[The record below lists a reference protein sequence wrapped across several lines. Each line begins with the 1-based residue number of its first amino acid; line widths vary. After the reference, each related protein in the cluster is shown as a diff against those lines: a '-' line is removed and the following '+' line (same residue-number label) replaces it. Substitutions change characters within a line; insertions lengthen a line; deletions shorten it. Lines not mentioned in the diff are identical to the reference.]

1 MDINQSLREALRP
14 AARQAPPSG
23 IVEMVNHGIGRDGM
37 IPLWAGEG
45 DLPTPDFIREA
56 AIRSLEAGDTFYTYQ
71 RGIPPLR
78 QAICDYM
85 TRTFGSDFGFQSD
98 RFLVTGSGMQ
108 AIQIA
113 VACVAGPG
121 TSVVLPSP
129 TWPNFAAAVGL
140 SGAQAITV
148 PMGFSNGRWHLDI
161 DALFDAAR
169 EDTRAIFINTP
180 GNPTGWTATRDE
192 LQEILTR
199 ARARGIWIIAD
210 EIYTRYYYGHD
221 NGGARAASFH
231 DVAEPDDRILY
242 VNSMSKNWA
251 MTGWRGGRIEAP
263 AVVGETIENLIQ
275 YSTSGVATF
284 MQKGAIAALNDGDDF
299 IAEQVA
305 RATRGREIVGDML
318 AVLPNVK
325 GAPPDG
331 AFYYFFSVEGISDV
345 RQLGFDIIDHANV
358 GLAPGTAFGPGGER
372 FMRLCFARSE
382 KSLIQAMERLT
393 GYLSKG

>member
-1 MDINQSLREALRP
+1 
-14 AARQAPPSG
+14 
-23 IVEMVNHGIGRDGM
+23 
-37 IPLWAGEG
+37 
-45 DLPTPDFIREA
+45 
-56 AIRSLEAGDTFYTYQ
+56 
-71 RGIPPLR
+71 
-78 QAICDYM
+78 
-85 TRTFGSDFGFQSD
+85 
-98 RFLVTGSGMQ
+98 
-108 AIQIA
+108 
-113 VACVAGPG
+113 
-121 TSVVLPSP
+121 
-129 TWPNFAAAVGL
+129 
-140 SGAQAITV
+140 
-148 PMGFSNGRWHLDI
+148 
-161 DALFDAAR
+161 

-251 MTGWRGGRIEAP
+251 MTGWRVGWIEAP